1 MLPDSPLYREDYQD
15 AHAVYDIKG
24 ANKLLDDMDLTCRN
38 KKGLRLMEVGLARAE
53 LAPTELAPT
62 RQVQYQWPKWGQ
74 FAETAGQAGT
84 ALDLPAAWQL
94 LVRLRKWASTPL
106 PEDREKVW
114 HEMLKIHADRTFV
127 ISLINGTLQAV
138 LVSNRLRNVSEDGI
152 YNWEP
157 SGHLGIHQPD
167 TFWFV
172 PDAGSL

>member
-1 MLPDSPLYREDYQD
+1 MVGRHVLYHRGFPL
-15 AHAVYDIKG
+15 
-24 ANKLLDDMDLTCRN
+24 L
-38 KKGLRLMEVGLARAE
+38 LARRGNKFFNSPQWFRPISSASTANY
-53 LAPTELAPT
+53 LNFALPT
-62 RQVQYQWPKWGQ
+62 
-74 FAETAGQAGT
+74 
-84 ALDLPAAWQL
+84 
-94 LVRLRKWASTPL
+94 RKWASTPL

-114 HEMLKIHADRTFV
+114 HEMLQIHADRTFV

>member
-1 MLPDSPLYREDYQD
+1 ML
-15 AHAVYDIKG
+15 
-24 ANKLLDDMDLTCRN
+24 
-38 KKGLRLMEVGLARAE
+38 
-53 LAPTELAPT
+53 
-62 RQVQYQWPKWGQ
+62 
-74 FAETAGQAGT
+74 
-84 ALDLPAAWQL
+84 
-94 LVRLRKWASTPL
+94 LRKWASTPL

-114 HEMLKIHADRTFV
+114 HEMLQIHADRTFV

-167 TFWFV
+167 AFWFV